1 MDRDPEPE
9 QGAAQHVFPEAVP
22 VHGLQEPAGLWGIPE
37 ASQTPLILGDVQVSH
52 LVRDHHDGS
61 EHGVHRQADGKRRQD
76 LRCAQRA
83 GKGLFRR
90 FHAEQ
95 VQDGRRSRRK
105 DHEGCRDGD
114 TQAAPHH
121 GAGDEAEAGRH
132 IDPFGQPQC
141 QAFAQ
146 GRQQGELAE
155 AHEERMPRRH
165 GGVGLHDALGTQK
178 DQGTERDAPHADE
191 VCRTTAE
198 SCLHTTT
205 PAVPR

>member
-1 MDRDPEPE
+1 M
-9 QGAAQHVFPEAVP
+9 
-22 VHGLQEPAGLWGIPE
+22 AG
-37 ASQTPLILGDVQVSH
+37 
-52 LVRDHHDGS
+52 RKRGS
-61 EHGVHRQADGKRRQD
+61 SR
-76 LRCAQRA
+76 L
-83 GKGLFRR
+83 
-90 FHAEQ
+90 
-95 VQDGRRSRRK
+95 RRSPR
-105 DHEGCRDGD
+105 GTGG
-114 TQAAPHH
+114 QAAPRESAMAAKNDKKP
-121 GAGDEAEAGRH
+121 AGEDSGGLFCTSGRPFPCPHARMGIPDERGSLLPQGGRSPRSVLRGTGVRYAASVCFEDNRASSSPRIAPRTAANRTR